1 MLYKFTL
8 KIWQYDI
15 LVLTSCDCDIVSN
28 VCKGTLSPQLS
39 EKLTCTRLVFPPLPV
54 PPSQLFTHRGNTQSQ
69 MYT

>member
-1 MLYKFTL
+1 MLYKFAL

-15 LVLTSCDCDIVSN
+15 LGLMSCDCDIVSN

-39 EKLTCTRLVFPPLPV
+39 EKLTRLVFPPLPV